1 MGGRG
6 GGGSGVSNANAGVPA
21 SKRKVV
27 QSLKEIV
34 NCSESEIYAMLV
46 ECDMDPDEAVSRLL
60 SQDTFHE
67 VKSKREKKKET
78 KDPAESWTRNI
89 PNRGG
94 RSFNDSYNTSRG
106 GGGNK
111 YNSNETGSG
120 QGVTPNKRE
129 NGARNHWSGSSLS
142 AGVLGRQPSSNSVPA
157 SSEVKKAPIEPSQ
170 SETVTSSSL
179 PPTPAPAYQSAW
191 VNANPGQRTLADIVK
206 MGTPNEQKNVVLPRS
221 SEAQESGSKAPLKD
235 EWPSIEKQDVSY
247 PLANA
252 WKPSPESKTEQ
263 FSESQHLDDHH
274 HHQAEVESPP
284 DADHISPASVS
295 SRNLLD
301 DDDSRES
308 SVCEDD
314 DDNNK
319 PERHSY
325 EENVDEDVST
335 GFQQLTIDNEEEQEA
350 LQKEDKPVV
359 IIPNHLQ
366 IHSSECS
373 HLMFG
378 SFGGSGQ
385 ASSGLNDNLDEPL
398 EPEDDSS
405 FRHPETNFYGEE
417 EEEEQLR
424 NATTTTTNDQAS
436 YQIDSSVRNYQSAT
450 DSETEAVQHEPPQE
464 GHQYKFSSS
473 ADYGFE
479 NSQQM
484 NPPSETNP
492 QMQNL
497 DTFPNVMQQGY
508 TSSLPNTL
516 LQSGIQDPRESDLH
530 YSPFQTKY
538 NTATP
543 SSLTGP
549 SISMAEALRA
559 ANMSPQNAMPNAGQ
573 QAAALA
579 QHIALNPYTHQPGMA
594 LGPYGNLISYPFM
607 PQSYNPYLASGFQQ
621 FPAGNHQSLPGMLPQ
636 YKTQA
641 TAPSAPMPPSAYGF
655 GGGAAS
661 SNNFALNPTSA
672 ANSYEDVLNSQ
683 FKDSNHLA
691 ASLQQQNENSAAWHQ
706 GQQQN
711 SRVVPGSGYYSFP
724 GLQNQQPPG
733 FRQAQQLQQQQQ
745 QQQPS
750 QQQQQQQ
757 HFGGHGYV
765 SPYHSQ
771 AGMSLEQLHHQHQ
784 QQQNARDASKQN
796 QQQLWPNNY

>member
-6 GGGSGVSNANAGVPA
+6 GGIGGVSNANAGVPA

-34 NCSESEIYAMLV
+34 NCSELEIYAMLV

-67 VKSKREKKKET
+67 VKSKRDKKKET
-78 KDPAESWTRNI
+78 KDPADSWTRNI
-89 PNRGG
+89 PNRGA

-106 GGGNK
+106 GGNK
-111 YNSNETGSG
+111 YNSNETGNS
-120 QGVTPNKRE
+120 QGIPPNRRE
-129 NGARNHWSGSSLS
+129 NGARNHWTGSSLS
-142 AGVLGRQPSSNSVPA
+142 SGVLGRQPPSNSVPA
-157 SSEVKKAPIEPSQ
+157 SSEVKKAPIEPS
-170 SETVTSSSL
+170 ETVTSSSL
-179 PPTPAPAYQSAW
+179 PTPAYQSAW
-191 VNANPGQRTLADIVK
+191 VNANPGQKTLAEIVK
-206 MGTPNEQKNVVLPRS
+206 MGTPKQQKNVVLPRS

-247 PLANA
+247 PSANA
-252 WKPSPESKTEQ
+252 WKPSAESKMSAEQ
-263 FSESQHLDDHH
+263 FSESQHLDETHLDDHH
-274 HHQAEVESPP
+274 QEAKTNEVGSPP
-284 DADHISPASVS
+284 DADNISPASVS

-301 DDDSRES
+301 DDSRES
-308 SVCEDD
+308 SVCEDEN
-314 DDNNK
+314 NNK
-319 PERHSY
+319 AERHSY
-325 EENVDEDVST
+325 EENGDEDVSASVAT

-350 LQKEDKPVV
+350 LPKEDKA
-359 IIPNHLQ
+359 
-366 IHSSECS
+366 C
-373 HLMFG
+373 
-378 SFGGSGQ
+378 GSGQ
-385 ASSGLNDNLDEPL
+385 ASGLNDNLDEPL

-417 EEEEQLR
+417 EEQLR
-424 NATTTTTNDQAS
+424 NATTNDQAS
-436 YQIDSSVRNYQSAT
+436 YQIDSSARNYQSAT

-479 NSQQM
+479 NSQLL

-497 DTFPNVMQQGY
+497 DTFPNVMQGY

-516 LQSGIQDPRESDLH
+516 LPSGIQDPRESDLH

-543 SSLTGP
+543 SSLSGP

-559 ANMSPQNAMPNAGQ
+559 ANMSPQNAMPSAGQ

-641 TAPSAPMPPSAYGF
+641 TAPSAPMPSAYGF

-661 SNNFALNPTSA
+661 SNNFPLNPTSA

-706 GQQQN
+706 GQQPN

-733 FRQAQQLQQQQQ
+733 FRQPQQLQQQQQ
-745 QQQPS
+745 QQPS
-750 QQQQQQQ
+750 QQQQQQ